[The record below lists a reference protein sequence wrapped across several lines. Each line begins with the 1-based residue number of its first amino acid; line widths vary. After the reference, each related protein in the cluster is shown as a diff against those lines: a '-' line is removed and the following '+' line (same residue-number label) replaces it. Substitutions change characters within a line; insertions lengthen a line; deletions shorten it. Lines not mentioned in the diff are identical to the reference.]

1 MYYIKWGYIMLE
13 GRGCIIGGGINNI
26 YFKEGIYYV
35 RRGCNI
41 LSGDI
46 IMLEG
51 MYYRGRDK

>member
-35 RRGCNI
+35 RGYI
-41 LSGDI
+41 LGLS
-46 IMLEG
+46 E
-51 MYYRGRDK
+51 